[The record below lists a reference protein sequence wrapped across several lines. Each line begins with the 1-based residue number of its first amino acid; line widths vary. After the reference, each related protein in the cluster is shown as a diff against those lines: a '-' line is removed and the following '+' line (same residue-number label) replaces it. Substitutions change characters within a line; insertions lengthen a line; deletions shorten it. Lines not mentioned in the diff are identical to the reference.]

1 MISGKG
7 LFGRAIEA
15 QDGHI
20 GSLHDLY
27 FDDQVWTVRYLV
39 IDTAKWL
46 PGRKVLISP
55 EATLQPWHGE
65 GALPVKLT
73 KDQIKS
79 SPDIDTAHPLSRK
92 AERLL
97 YTHYGWIPYWAAP
110 GVPVPPPPPPA
121 VATSTEE
128 RREAAEEAESA
139 GEPRLCSTREVL
151 GYHLL
156 ATDGEI
162 GHVEDLVL
170 DDNTSRILFVI
181 VNLGEWL
188 SRKTVLLSPRSISK
202 IDWASSRV
210 VTEASRQAIKA
221 SPAYKPPA

>member
-1 MISGKG
+1 MISAKG
-7 LFGRAIEA
+7 LFGRAIDA
-15 QDGHI
+15 HDGHI

-27 FDDQVWTVRYLV
+27 FDDQGWTIRYLV

-79 SPDIDTAHPLSRK
+79 SPDIDTAQPISRK

-110 GVPVPPPPPPA
+110 GVPAPPPLPPA
-121 VATSTEE
+121 GAASAEE

-139 GEPRLCSTREVL
+139 SEPRLRSIREVL

-162 GHVEDLVL
+162 GHIEDLVL

-188 SRKTVLLSPRSISK
+188 SRKRVLLSPRLISK
-202 IDWASSRV
+202 IDWASSKV
-210 VTEASRQAIKA
+210 VTEASRQAVKT
-221 SPAYKPPA
+221 SPEYERPA